1 MNTLTILHQ
10 QSIITETL
18 FYSMTANS
26 QKPLSAKPLGY
37 FLAVLGGT
45 LGGPLGWITS
55 PVVLFILNNV
65 MKGKE
70 EKQPNRFLVW
80 GLIGIIGVPISLLP
94 IIGSMNNT
102 TTTVN
107 NSQNNTEL
115 STPKPEDTTGVNM
128 KNYSKLQSGMS
139 YEEVVAILGQN
150 GEEISSND
158 IAGYKNV
165 MYKWNGDSG
174 FGANMNAMFQNG
186 KLIQKA
192 QYGLQ

>member
-1 MNTLTILHQ
+1 
-10 QSIITETL
+10 
-18 FYSMTANS
+18 MTANS